1 MRRVKVM
8 GNVHELPDDQEH
20 IIQAMETDRPD
31 RSTTYRYKFPASPG
45 AAVQVQ
51 KRTEHVGVNYRASAG
66 VYLPAWETMPSLH
79 INEFLLVEPDREYT
93 QSFKTKRPTTI
104 QLDKNYYGYG
114 IDKAGIIP
122 DSSVSILVDMPEAEE
137 RFLASL
143 AQKKTCAEVKQ
154 TNPKKKKGASP
165 IAYTKEAY
173 QKYSSGEPHDAPLGS
188 FEQELVDAPEPQDP
202 RSVDYNQEEEEDMR
216 DKPRFFAGTR
226 VIYRHPRTKRTG
238 YGTIV
243 GRVPEMRGKNGPE
256 QVLIAT
262 DESDKYNGTHIK
274 YTGRNHGVIVNIA
287 KSGMSEISRGEWH
300 TVPEQIGVF
309 VPQAFTQDSVKIP
322 QHATGRIL
330 TDVHNGMLDISWNFT
345 NNNFHGVEDSGGTER
360 HNVWTVPATKINMCL
375 LHSST
380 KKVKISWPNA
390 RPGQCSEKK
399 RGDLCTVRGRSVSVL
414 DSDDRESILS
424 SETVVELLKNNGGSY
439 RTWSCKIIG
448 GCADN
453 LLNKTVNIRG
463 DYLREHPAPD
473 NFYRPDQQVEIVA
486 VVDFRKKPLQG
497 MKGRVILST
506 DREGDVGIE
515 FKEDIGAGS
524 LDGIGKEGHC
534 IYIEASLVKASE

>member
-1 MRRVKVM
+1 MRRVNVM
-8 GNVHELPDDQEH
+8 GNVHEIPTNQQH
-20 IIQAMETDRPD
+20 IIQVMETDRPD
-31 RSTTYRYKFPASPG
+31 RRTTYRYKFPAWPG

-51 KRTEHVGVNYRASAG
+51 KRTEHVGADYKASAG

-79 INEFLLVEPDREYT
+79 INEFLLVEPGQEYT
-93 QSFKTKRPTTI
+93 QSFGTKRSTTI
-104 QLDKNYYGYG
+104 QLDKNHYGYG

-122 DSSVSILVDMPEAEE
+122 DSSVSMLVNMPEAEE

-143 AQKKTCAEVKQ
+143 AQKKTCAETKLI
-154 TNPKKKKGASP
+154 NSKKKSACEQP
-165 IAYTKEAY
+165 
-173 QKYSSGEPHDAPLGS
+173 DNAPLGS
-188 FEQELVDAPEPQDP
+188 FEQELLVDPEHRDP
-202 RSVDYNQEEEEDMR
+202 RSVDYNQEEEEDVHG
-216 DKPRFFAGTR
+216 KPRFLAGTR
-226 VIYRHPRTKRTG
+226 VIYRHPRTKKTE
-238 YGTIV
+238 YGTVV
-243 GRVPEMRGKNGPE
+243 GRVPEMRGKNSLE

-262 DESDKYNGTHIK
+262 DKSDKYNGTHIK
-274 YTGRNHGVIVNIA
+274 YTGRNHGVIVDTVEGNMTA
-287 KSGMSEISRGEWH
+287 PMHGEWH

-309 VPQAFTQDSVKIP
+309 VPQAFIQDSVGIP
-322 QHATGRIL
+322 QRATGRIL
-330 TDVHNGMLDISWNFT
+330 TDVCNGMLEISWNFT
-345 NNNFHGVEDSGGTER
+345 NNNFHSIEDGAGTR
-360 HNVWTVPATKINMCL
+360 RCNVWTVPATKINMCL
-375 LHSST
+375 LHSHT
-380 KKVKISWPNA
+380 KKVKVSWPNA

-448 GCADN
+448 GCTDN

-486 VVDFRKKPLQG
+486 VVDFRKRPLQG

-506 DREGDVGIE
+506 DGEGDVGIE